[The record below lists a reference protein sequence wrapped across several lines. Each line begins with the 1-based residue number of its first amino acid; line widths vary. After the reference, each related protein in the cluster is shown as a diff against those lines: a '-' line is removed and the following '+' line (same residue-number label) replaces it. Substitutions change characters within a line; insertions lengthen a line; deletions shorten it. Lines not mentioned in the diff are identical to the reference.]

1 MNPDPPSETIAGRR
15 ILFAMATTAE
25 FGPELKRRF
34 TPLMVGV
41 GPVEAGISTARA
53 LAQLRIW
60 GRSPDL
66 VVSLGSAGSRT
77 LRETAVYQAEC
88 VSYRD
93 MDASLLGF
101 AKGETPF
108 LGLPAVIEVPLRMP
122 EIPAATLSTGARIVS
137 GDHYDEID
145 ADMVD
150 MESYAV
156 LRAAMLE
163 GSAFMGLRGI
173 SDGRAPLKGAG
184 DWMRFLHVIDANL
197 AAAVDRM
204 SGWLETGGLDR

>member
-1 MNPDPPSETIAGRR
+1 MSIEPPLEMIAGRR

-25 FGPELKRRF
+25 FGSELKRRF

-41 GPVEAGISTARA
+41 GPVEAGISTARV
-53 LAQLRIW
+53 LAQLRSR
-60 GRSPDL
+60 GQLPDL

-77 LRETAVYQAEC
+77 LHEAGVYQAAS

-93 MDASLLGF
+93 MDASPLGF

-108 LGLPAVIEVPLRMP
+108 LGLAAVIEVPVRIP
-122 EIPAATLSTGARIVS
+122 EVPSARLSTGARVIS
-137 GDHYDEID
+137 GSHYDEID

-156 LRAAMLE
+156 LRAAMRE
-163 GSAFMGLRGI
+163 GSAFIGLRGI

-184 DWMRFLHVIDANL
+184 DWLRFLHVIDANL
-197 AAAVDRM
+197 AAVVDRM
-204 SGWLETGGLDR
+204 SSWIETGGLDR